1 MMHNAI
7 NEGGKGCQEALRQT
21 FGEVTVVGTSGG
33 EVFVTS
39 LPDLVINCVA
49 FKLVVIVVWEVV
61 TTHFRQCQVD
71 QSLFVAVTI

>member
-1 MMHNAI
+1 M
-7 NEGGKGCQEALRQT
+7 
-21 FGEVTVVGTSGG
+21 VGTSGG